1 MLDFTPIHDGQ
12 LSTREF
18 VAREQVSF
26 DTLASLTNQ
35 MLDRMLELIADCVDA
50 DVTFV
55 PEDPLAE
62 DTYAESADEVNLA
75 WTLGHVIVHTTA
87 SAEESAFLA
96 AELARGVEWHGRSRY
111 EAPWQTMMTIAQCR
125 ERLAESRRMRLATL
139 AVWAQPPHLENTYEP
154 NPGVTHNCLSRF
166 IAGLVHDD
174 AHLGQIANIVT
185 QAFKARDRAKS
196 EPRSVPIQIE

>member
-1 MLDFTPIHDGQ
+1 MLDFTPIRNGQ

-18 VAREQVSF
+18 VAREKVSF

-174 AHLGQIANIVT
+174 AHLAQIANIAA
-185 QAFKARDRAKS
+185 QARRAR
-196 EPRSVPIQIE
+196 RS